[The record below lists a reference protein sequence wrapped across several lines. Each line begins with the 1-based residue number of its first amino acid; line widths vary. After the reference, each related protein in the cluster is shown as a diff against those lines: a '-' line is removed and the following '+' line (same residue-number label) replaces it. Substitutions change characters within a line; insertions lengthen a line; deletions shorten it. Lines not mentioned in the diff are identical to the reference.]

1 MILFLGKGGQDRL
14 ENRSPI
20 LGIIGGLG
28 PMATA
33 HFLELTV
40 QMTLAGSDQ
49 EHLETIIFDR
59 PSTPD
64 RTAYILDHSSPSPLP
79 QLLQSARQLEALGAT
94 CLAIPCITAHYF
106 LPGLVQSV
114 SIPVINALEQ
124 TARLLQKKG
133 IRTVGILGTSGTVQ
147 SGLLQDVLGASH
159 IRCVVPDDARQR
171 GIMSVIYDEVKAGR
185 APSLDKV
192 TAAAGF
198 LRSQGAECNLLA
210 CTELSLVKRDYSL
223 GAGILDILEVLAQA
237 CVLHCG
243 KLLRPEYQDLITV

>member
-1 MILFLGKGGQDRL
+1 M
-14 ENRSPI
+14 ENRAPI

-49 EHLETIIFDR
+49 EHLEAIIFDR

-64 RTAYILDHSSPSPLP
+64 RTAYILDPRRPSPLP
-79 QLLQSARQLEALGAT
+79 QLQQSARQLEALGAT

-106 LPGLVQSV
+106 LPSLTQSV
-114 SIPVINALEQ
+114 SIPVVNALEQ
-124 TARLLQKKG
+124 TARLLQKRG
-133 IRTVGILGTSGTVQ
+133 VHTAGILGTSGTIQ

-159 IRCVVPDDARQR
+159 IRCVVPDDARQQ

-185 APSLDKV
+185 PPSLDKV
-192 TAAAGF
+192 AAAAAF

-210 CTELSLVKRDYSL
+210 CTELSLLKKDYSL

-243 KLLRPEYQDLITV
+243 KPLRPEYQNLITG